1 MKGSNPYAVVG
12 RTVSVVKLTSQDLAV
27 EGHLLDR
34 LRGGSVELATDVEP
48 LGVGVD
54 AELDCGVEFCRI
66 DLCRGIH
73 RCQVGANAG

>member
-1 MKGSNPYAVVG
+1 MEVVAERPG
-12 RTVSVVKLTSQDLAV
+12 LVTRIDLSSKALLFGHEAQQSV

-54 AELDCGVEFCRI
+54 TELD
-66 DLCRGIH
+66 
-73 RCQVGANAG
+73 